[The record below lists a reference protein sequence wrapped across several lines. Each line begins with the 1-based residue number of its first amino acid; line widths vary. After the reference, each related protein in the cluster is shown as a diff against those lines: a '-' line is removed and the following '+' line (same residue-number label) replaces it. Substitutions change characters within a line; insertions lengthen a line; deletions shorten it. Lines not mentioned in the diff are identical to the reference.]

1 MPAVK
6 KVASASAVAGKYKFI
21 PRELETLCVPI
32 SSLQLDPNN
41 PRRNDM
47 AAEKLVELIRQ
58 HGFRI
63 PITYDDSGMIRAGN
77 TRFKAATILGMTHV
91 PAIRQKFLSNAA
103 ATAFAIADNKAS
115 EWAEW
120 DYDAL
125 QGLLSA
131 EEIARGSGFT
141 ERERQLM
148 SLDSDIEKIKD
159 IEPDPSGMKAKTI
172 VIVSDA
178 SQRDTVKEML
188 KKWVGSMGLDGKVEV
203 K

>member
-1 MPAVK
+1 MPVAKKKAV
-6 KVASASAVAGKYKFI
+6 VGGGKYSFV
-21 PRELETLCVPI
+21 PVELEGMCVPV
-32 SSLQLDPNN
+32 SGLRLDPNN

-47 AAEKLVELIRQ
+47 AAEKLVELIRA

-77 TRFKAATILGMTHV
+77 TRFKAAALLGMTHI
-91 PAIRQKFLSNAA
+91 PAIQQKFLSTAA

-131 EEIARGSGFT
+131 ENIASTSGFT
-141 ERERQLM
+141 EREIELM
-148 SLDSDIEKIKD
+148 SIDADIEKLKNIK
-159 IEPDPSGMKAKTI
+159 EDPSGMKAKTI
-172 VIVSDA
+172 LIVSEA
-178 SQRDTVKEML
+178 SQKDVIKSML
-188 KKWVGSMGLDGKVEV
+188 IKWVKSMGLENKVEV